1 MTKKT
6 LHEYRCKTVAEFL
19 AYLSPQSG
27 GWGNDPNSWIFRGQ
41 ADSKW
46 SLVPKILRLIPNGI
60 EEWDDQIKTA
70 RIRRQ
75 ILDTIEPHNLRG
87 NLRLSIEWAL
97 VDEFLRAADL
107 AGLHI
112 PEDTQLRRNP
122 VLVHQEMLLMEPGK
136 GSWPPA
142 SWLSSVALAQH
153 YGVPTRLLDWSWKP
167 KVAMYFACLEVAS
180 GHLKSEE
187 IAVWALHSPVLLL
200 GTNLLQYQ
208 KRPALVTAPYEG
220 NPNLAA
226 QSGVFTVDYDATNSS
241 RPFERFLQEHFSQAF
256 GEAEWTVEHLKRW
269 NIAWRPF
276 RKVVL
281 SSRHANELLRRL
293 AEEHVSAATIFPGY
307 RGIYES
313 LVEQRYW
320 DQRPWDESNRALID
334 SLARDAASAS
344 EIYPYRCTP

>member
-1 MTKKT
+1 MTKDIP
-6 LHEYRCKTVAEFL
+6 HVHHCETVTEFL
-19 AYLSPQSG
+19 AYLSPQNG
-27 GWGNDPNSWIFRGQ
+27 DWGDEPNSWIFRGQ
-41 ADSKW
+41 ADSNW
-46 SLVPKILRLIPNGI
+46 SLVPKILRLIPNGK
-60 EEWDDQIKTA
+60 EEWDDQSKTA

-75 ILDTIEPHNLRG
+75 VLDTIEPHYLKG

-112 PEDTQLRRNP
+112 PEDTQLRRNLT
-122 VLVHQEMLLMEPGK
+122 LVHQEMLRMGPGR

-153 YGVPTRLLDWSWKP
+153 YGIPTRLLDWSWKP

-200 GTNLLQYQ
+200 GTSLLQYHE
-208 KRPALVTAPYEG
+208 RPVLVTAPYEG

-241 RPFERFLQEHFSQAF
+241 RPFERFLQEHLSLAF
-256 GEAEWTVEHLKRW
+256 GKAEWTAEYLKNW
-269 NIAWRPF
+269 NIAWCPF
-276 RKVVL
+276 RKVVI

-293 AEEHVSAATIFPGY
+293 AEEHISAATIFPGY

-320 DQRPWDESNRALID
+320 DQRPWDEYNRALMD
-334 SLARDAASAS
+334 SLARDADSTSA
-344 EIYPYRCTP
+344 I